1 MSICFYTIT
10 PQPEQNPVAYILRLF
25 SDKDGYSKL
34 INTRAFHV
42 TNPQNPKATEET
54 ASLYGDLCVADF
66 INQEENA

>member
-10 PQPEQNPVAYILRLF
+10 PQPEQNPVAYIFRLF
-25 SDKDGYSKL
+25 SDTCGTTDCLETK
-34 INTRAFHV
+34 AFPV

-66 INQEENA
+66 MNQEENA

>member
-10 PQPEQNPVAYILRLF
+10 PQPEQNPVAYIFRLF

-34 INTRAFHV
+34 INTRAFPV

-66 INQEENA
+66 MNQENNA